1 MKDNILIVT
10 GETSGDIH
18 AANLVK
24 SLNRIDSNLNFF
36 GMGGKRMEEVGV
48 ELTERME
55 RLSIIGVAEI
65 FTKLKEI
72 RSAFKKIMAKVES
85 HPPKVA
91 ILIDYPGFNLTLA
104 KMLKRKGV
112 FVVYYITPQVWA
124 WGGFRIHFIKKFVD
138 KAIVIL
144 KFEEDLF
151 KKYGIDATFV
161 GHPILDSLKSDIKVD
176 REKYKLTD
184 GKMTVALLPGSRES
198 EVKRILPLM
207 VETAGRL
214 IQKKDV
220 QFVLLKTS
228 SVDENIYTDV
238 LKNLKFPIALMKDKT
253 QECLAMSDFI
263 FLSSGTATLECAI
276 MERPMLITYRITFS
290 TFLLFKI
297 FSRIG
302 NTIGLVN
309 IIAGRSIVPE
319 IAQYDASPDSL
330 TKGILSIISSKNKMD
345 EQVRCLREVKQTL
358 GSPGVS
364 LRAAHIVEEIIKRQ
378 R

>member
-24 SLNRIDSNLNFF
+24 SLKQIDSNLHFY

-161 GHPILDSLKSDIKVD
+161 GHPLLDSLKSDIKAD
-176 REKYKLTD
+176 RKAYNLDDK
-184 GKMTVALLPGSRES
+184 KMTIALLPGSRES

-207 VETAGRL
+207 TETAKRL
-214 IQKKDV
+214 VQKKDV

-228 SVDENIYTDV
+228 SVDENIYNDV
-238 LKNLKFPIALMKDKT
+238 LKNSNLPLAFMKDKT
-253 QECLAMSDFI
+253 QECLAMSDFV
-263 FLSSGTATLECAI
+263 FLSSGTATLESAI

-297 FSRIG
+297 FSRVG

-309 IIAGRSIVPE
+309 IIAKRNIVPE

-330 TKGILSIISSKNKMD
+330 SKGILSVISSKNKMD
-345 EQVRCLREVKQTL
+345 EQVKYLREIKQVL